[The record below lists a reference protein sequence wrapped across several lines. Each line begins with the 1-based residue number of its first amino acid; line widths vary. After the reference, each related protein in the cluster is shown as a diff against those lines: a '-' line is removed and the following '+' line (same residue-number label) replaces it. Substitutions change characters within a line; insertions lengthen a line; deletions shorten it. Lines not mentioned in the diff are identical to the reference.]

1 MLLLIVSK
9 FAFPFQS
16 ARRARVSPRS
26 EPGGKRPGMVR
37 YQAIMSSTVAT
48 SGRGSPLL
56 STTAFMACICSPML
70 LRPARPSAMTSPCA
84 RAADAPGST
93 TTAPSAAAS
102 NETRILLS
110 RTG

>member
-37 YQAIMSSTVAT
+37 YHAIMSSTVAA
-48 SGRGSPLL
+48 SGWTLPRL
-56 STTAFMACICSPML
+56 STTAFMACMCSPMR
-70 LRPARPSAMTSPCA
+70 LRPARRSAMTL
-84 RAADAPGST
+84 D
-93 TTAPSAAAS
+93 
-102 NETRILLS
+102 
-110 RTG
+110 